1 MTNGTKLNGH
11 RSASVSKSH
20 PELHHQLLQ
29 GNREWSKRMQL
40 ENPGLFT
47 ELAKHQHPFF
57 LWIGCS
63 DSRVPPNQITGTQPG
78 DMFIHRNIANLV
90 VHTDQNLKSV
100 LDYGVNV
107 LGIDHVIV
115 CGHYGCGGVKA
126 AMGPEFN
133 GPAAD
138 WVRRIRDVAR
148 WHHRELHAL
157 ADEQARFDRLVE
169 INVAEQV
176 YDLSRTSIIRDAW
189 QTGRKVHVHGWV
201 YSLSNGLITDLEV
214 TRTRYEEAVQV
225 PVAG

>member
-1 MTNGTKLNGH
+1 M
-11 RSASVSKSH
+11 
-20 PELHHQLLQ
+20 
-29 GNREWSKRMQL
+29 
-40 ENPGLFT
+40 LF
-47 ELAKHQHPFF
+47 P
-57 LWIGCS
+57 
-63 DSRVPPNQITGTQPG
+63 
-78 DMFIHRNIANLV
+78 RNIAILV
-90 VHTDQNLKSV
+90 VHTDQILKSV